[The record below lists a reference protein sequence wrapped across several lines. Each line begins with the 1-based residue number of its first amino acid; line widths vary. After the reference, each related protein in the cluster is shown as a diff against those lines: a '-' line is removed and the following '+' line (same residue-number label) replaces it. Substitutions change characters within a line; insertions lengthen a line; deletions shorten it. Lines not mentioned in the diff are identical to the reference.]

1 MANITMKSFLF
12 ILLFTLSVV
21 VASDIKARVPT
32 PSKRYALPGIPP
44 PPAPSKVFGRRDS
57 PSKRSLDERAPAP
70 GPSAFFVARDPS
82 PSKRFIARE
91 PAPSKRLVD
100 REPAPSK
107 RFVDREPAPSKRF
120 VAREPAPSKRLVD
133 REPAPSKRLVARE
146 PAPSKRLIDRAPAPA
161 PSKRVTEDSAARKR
175 SIEEQRVVGM
185 DSERGFCLDGL
196 MACPILSTPGQ
207 FPHTFSEWEA
217 VGFECVDFA
226 ADLGSCGGCSSL
238 DPVE

>member
-12 ILLFTLSVV
+12 ILLFTLSGV
-21 VASDIKARVPT
+21 VASGIEARVPT
-32 PSKRYALPGIPP
+32 PSKRYVLPNIPRQ
-44 PPAPSKVFGRRDS
+44 PAPSKRVDS

-70 GPSAFFVARDPS
+70 GPFVARDPS
-82 PSKRFIARE
+82 
-91 PAPSKRLVD
+91 
-100 REPAPSK
+100 
-107 RFVDREPAPSKRF
+107 PSKRF
-120 VAREPAPSKRLVD
+120 VAREPAPSKRLV
-133 REPAPSKRLVARE
+133 
-146 PAPSKRLIDRAPAPA
+146 DRAPAPA

-175 SIEEQRVVGM
+175 SIEEQSVVGV

-207 FPHTFSEWEA
+207 FPHTFAEWEA

-238 DPVE
+238 DPVEHDCMRIPHVQGVACAAGECQITSCQPGYLLESDGQGCSPME

>member
-82 PSKRFIARE
+82 PSKRFVARE

-100 REPAPSK
+100 
-107 RFVDREPAPSKRF
+107 
-120 VAREPAPSKRLVD
+120 REPAPSKRLVD

>member
-1 MANITMKSFLF
+1 MANTTMKSFLF

-82 PSKRFIARE
+82 PSKRFVARE

-100 REPAPSK
+100 
-107 RFVDREPAPSKRF
+107 
-120 VAREPAPSKRLVD
+120 REPAPSKRLVD